1 MRKLAVVLAA
11 TLVALPGGAA
21 FGQSAGDEQYA
32 DPFDDPPARSEGP
45 ERVAGAPATPP
56 AQPGASAE
64 RGSASQAQAPAQA
77 RAQLPRT
84 GYDVP
89 LLFVAGAV
97 LLLSGVSVRRV
108 TRPPP
113 ARL

>member
-1 MRKLAVVLAA
+1 MRKLTAALAA

-32 DPFDDPPARSEGP
+32 DPFDDPPARSDGP
-45 ERVAGAPATPP
+45 DRVAGAPATPP
-56 AQPGASAE
+56 APAGANAE
-64 RGSASQAQAPAQA
+64 RGSAAPAQA
-77 RAQLPRT
+77 TAPAQLPRT
-84 GYDVP
+84 GYDVE
-89 LLFVAGAV
+89 LLLVAGAV

>member
-1 MRKLAVVLAA
+1 MRKLTAALAA
-11 TLVALPGGAA
+11 TLVVALPGGAA

-45 ERVAGAPATPP
+45 DRVAGAPATPP
-56 AQPGASAE
+56 APAGANAE
-64 RGSASQAQAPAQA
+64 RGSAAPAQA
-77 RAQLPRT
+77 TAPAQLPRT
-84 GYDVP
+84 GYDVE
-89 LLFVAGAV
+89 LLLVAGAV